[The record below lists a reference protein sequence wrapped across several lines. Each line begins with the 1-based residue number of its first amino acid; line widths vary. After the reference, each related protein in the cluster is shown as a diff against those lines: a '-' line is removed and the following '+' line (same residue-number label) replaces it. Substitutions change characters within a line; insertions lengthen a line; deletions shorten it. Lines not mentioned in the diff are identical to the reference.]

1 MNHLRFEKR
10 DDGNDDNQGRRPPI
24 KPEGD
29 NAQGD
34 GGAAGNQ
41 RANSSVS
48 LPNASKKE
56 FRSFGEFLGCVI
68 QAGSPNPIMDPRL
81 LERRATGLNEMIGS
95 EGGFLVGPEWTKEI
109 LARSYE
115 MGAILSRVDR
125 HMIGQDS
132 NGLTVNA
139 IDETSRVTGS
149 RWGGIQSY
157 WLGESNQGTA
167 TKPKFR
173 EMELKLKKLMGL
185 CYLTDELLADSVA
198 MESVVRKGFAEEIM
212 FMCEDAIIN
221 GNGAGMPLGIMSG
234 ACLIAVTA
242 TRTAGHF
249 TYSDAVKMLARMWA
263 RSRPNAVWLIN
274 QDVEVDLLKM
284 TMPGDVTSGAL
295 VPVYLPAG
303 GASQLPYAQLF
314 GRPVI
319 PVEYCQ
325 TMGTAGD
332 VIFAD
337 FSQYVFIDKGSPET
351 ASSIH
356 LRFDYG
362 ETALRFVFRCDGQPK
377 WNAAL
382 TPFKGSSTVSPFIVT
397 ATA

>member
-1 MNHLRFEKR
+1 
-10 DDGNDDNQGRRPPI
+10 
-24 KPEGD
+24 
-29 NAQGD
+29 
-34 GGAAGNQ
+34 
-41 RANSSVS
+41 
-48 LPNASKKE
+48 
-56 FRSFGEFLGCVI
+56 
-68 QAGSPNPIMDPRL
+68 
-81 LERRATGLNEMIGS
+81 
-95 EGGFLVGPEWTKEI
+95 
-109 LARSYE
+109 
-115 MGAILSRVDR
+115 
-125 HMIGQDS
+125 
-132 NGLTVNA
+132 
-139 IDETSRVTGS
+139 
-149 RWGGIQSY
+149 
-157 WLGESNQGTA
+157 
-167 TKPKFR
+167 
-173 EMELKLKKLMGL
+173 
-185 CYLTDELLADSVA
+185 
-198 MESVVRKGFAEEIM
+198 
-212 FMCEDAIIN
+212 
-221 GNGAGMPLGIMSG
+221 
-234 ACLIAVTA
+234 
-242 TRTAGHF
+242 
-249 TYSDAVKMLARMWA
+249 MWA